1 MLHSSNENIDQKNIQ
16 TNQRKKG
23 NLSMPRK
30 KTFVDNQFEGH
41 PLCNVPREFSYNYI
55 RTIVDLVSTMTERH
69 SKVLVA
75 RFDLRYP
82 QGYEAD
88 GTNRDFSAAMQA
100 VCRDFS
106 QKKYDPQYV
115 ARREQQS
122 SCNPHYHVGLVL
134 NGNKKR
140 SIPDLRSTLEKHWAE
155 QLQIP
160 LSEVQEKALV
170 YPCNRAPDGSHR
182 SNGRMINRNSL
193 DVWEQK
199 KETIRQL
206 SYLGK
211 VDENDVTDSSIR
223 KFFAS
228 QFYKDYNR
236 TMTLKRYWAERRANA
251 SSGSFIGS
259 M

>member
-1 MLHSSNENIDQKNIQ
+1 
-16 TNQRKKG
+16 
-23 NLSMPRK
+23 MPRK

-41 PLCNVPREFSYNYI
+41 PLCDVPREFSYNYI

-88 GTNRDFSAAMQA
+88 GTNQDFSAAMQA

-122 SCNPHYHVGLVL
+122 SCNPHYHVGFAL

-140 SIPDLRSTLEKHWAE
+140 SIPDLRSTLEKHWSE

-193 DVWEQK
+193 DASEQK
-199 KETIRQL
+199 EESIRQL

-251 SSGSFIGS
+251 SSGSSIGS
-259 M
+259 I